1 MHILP
6 QPVYFTSLRN
16 CHTHRDRKILWTRR
30 AYAHTNMAVAL
41 PLLRVNKLNSS
52 VIILCHCVPC
62 SNLQATSQ
70 CKQALLSFDKIALLI
85 SRRKKTYFTLM
96 HFLFHFLYP
105 PPKKKKRG
113 GILDSQCLSVCLSV
127 CPSVLMSVYLI
138 MSAQYLLSRST
149 NLIESLRTLYLLYH

>member
-1 MHILP
+1 MGTTADQECTQMHILP

-105 PPKKKKRG
+105 PPKKKKEG
-113 GILDSQCLSVCLSV
+113 GHIGFAMSVCLSV
-127 CPSVLMSVYLI
+127 R
-138 MSAQYLLSRST
+138 LSLCTYVRVSDHVRSISPEPL
-149 NLIESLRTLYLLYH
+149 NQLD

>member
-1 MHILP
+1 MGVGGLWIICKHGHNSRSGMHTDAYILP

-105 PPKKKKRG
+105 PPPKKKKSFAKRS
-113 GILDSQCLSVCLSV
+113 IHLYSQKSHN
-127 CPSVLMSVYLI
+127 I
-138 MSAQYLLSRST
+138 
-149 NLIESLRTLYLLYH
+149 